1 MELLL
6 VVLGIIALVVAYFCF
21 GVVVK
26 FFLAWWILAF
36 GVPVLIAIGIALGW
50 VGAVAAIAGFVAL
63 LGANNRWHDSE
74 LYLALERKVDGAF
87 YLSDT

>member
-1 MELLL
+1 MEILL

-50 VGAVAAIAGFVAL
+50 VGAITAIAGFFAL
-63 LGANNRWHDSE
+63 LDANNRWHASE
-74 LYLALERKVDGAF
+74 IYLALERKVDSAF